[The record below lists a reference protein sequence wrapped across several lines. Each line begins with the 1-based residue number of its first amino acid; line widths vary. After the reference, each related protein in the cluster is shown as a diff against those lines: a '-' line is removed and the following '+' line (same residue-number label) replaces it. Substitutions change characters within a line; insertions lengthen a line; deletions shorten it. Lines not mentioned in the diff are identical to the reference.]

1 MATTKTVRNDLI
13 PSKAGC
19 VRVTPYNTDGT
30 LAIEKAYTTKRNY
43 LTSTQVTITRTS
55 ETLPNGNGADKD
67 YPTDEKYNLA
77 VVTQTF
83 DPKFHNMISGSV
95 IVEEPEPIL
104 YDTSIVVP
112 SAETYEVDLTDH
124 APVAAHGSEKPVIEV
139 RDVYGNL
146 LEATDSVVAENQY
159 KYDDD
164 TKKISFDA
172 SAAGKTYYLVYY
184 VDAAT
189 GEAYQADTVLRNP
202 EFMIEVFAETQS
214 AETGEIENYYA
225 RITRGVVSGDIPH
238 VMSQKSINNAI
249 TYNFSSAPVA
259 QGQTAFYDS
268 FTPAK

>member
-19 VRVTPYNTDGT
+19 VRVTPYKSDGT
-30 LAIEKAYTTKRNY
+30 LDSAHAYTTKRNY

-55 ETLPNGNGADKD
+55 ETLPNGNGSDKD

-83 DPKFHNMISGSV
+83 DPKFHNIISGSV
-95 IVEEPEPIL
+95 IVETPSPIL
-104 YDTSIVVP
+104 YDTSVTVP
-112 SAETYEVDLTDH
+112 AEETYEVDLTDNE
-124 APVAAHGSEKPVIEV
+124 PVAAHGEAKPVLEV

-146 LEATDSVVAENQY
+146 LEATEDAVSEGKY
-159 KYDDD
+159 KYDADL
-164 TKKISFDA
+164 KKLTFDA
-172 SAAGKTYYLVYY
+172 SAAGKTFSLVYY
-184 VDAAT
+184 KAGT
-189 GEAYQADTVLRNP
+189 NGEAYQADTILKNP
-202 EFMIEVFAETQS
+202 EFMIEIFAETQS
-214 AETGEIENYYA
+214 AETSETVLYNA
-225 RITRGVVSGDIPH
+225 CITRAVVSGDIPH

-268 FTPAK
+268 FTPMA

>member
-1 MATTKTVRNDLI
+1 MATKTVRNDLI
-13 PSKAGC
+13 PAKAGC
-19 VRVTPYNTDGT
+19 VRITPYKTDGT
-30 LAIEKAYTTKRNY
+30 LDSANAYTTKRNY

-55 ETLPNGNGADKD
+55 ETLPNGNGSDKD

-83 DPKFHNMISGSV
+83 DPKFHNMISGSL
-95 IVEEPEPIL
+95 IVETPEPIL
-104 YDTSIVVP
+104 YDTSVTVP
-112 SAETYEVDLTDH
+112 AEETYDVNLTDNE
-124 APVAAHGSEKPVIEV
+124 PVAAHGEAKPVIEV

-146 LEATDSVVAENQY
+146 LTATNSVVAEGQY
-159 KYDDD
+159 KYDPD

-172 SAAGKTYYLVYY
+172 SAAGKTFSLVYY
-184 VDAAT
+184 KAGT
-189 GEAYQADTVLRNP
+189 NGEAYQANPILKNP

-214 AETGEIENYYA
+214 AESGETILYNA

-268 FTPAK
+268 FTPIE